1 MYMNLYAFCREAKK
15 KMPRG
20 PLTTFTGKKK
30 KIAER
35 PADYSKR
42 EVMPER
48 RKYFPREKKVNPRQC
63 IGAEYIVSSKFEL
76 I

>member
-1 MYMNLYAFCREAKK
+1 MRFAERQKKKCREARL
-15 KMPRG
+15 PR
-20 PLTTFTGKKK
+20 LQAKRK